1 MAVDPVTIKAAIKI
15 ATTAASDERVRR
27 VILIACLTPF
37 LLILIVLSSPFA
49 IFFAIIGGDKY
60 EDAISVY
67 DTVYTLSE
75 TFKSDI
81 KEEESD
87 PSVDEIHT
95 IIMGSESNST
105 IDNSTDVLIA
115 FAVKYNVLDENAEQ
129 IAVLSKKQVKKL
141 KKVYNDMN
149 QITIDI
155 ETISKEV
162 EYTSEDEDGNTT
174 TETKVVTRKIKYI
187 HVDSMSIDE
196 IMIQYNFNEKQI
208 EMAKEMQ
215 KSELAMLMS
224 PNVTTFLT
232 NKEIDEIKALMPESL
247 VIDREKLV
255 AKANS
260 IVGKVNYFW
269 GGKSTAINWDNRW
282 GTRVEVTSAGSQ
294 STGTIRPYG
303 LDCSGYITW
312 VFINMG
318 LDIETINQTIGHG
331 TSKQWNLST
340 SINSSSVLKGDLVFL
355 AVPGTRKVNH
365 VGIVIGEDEDG
376 NVMVVHC
383 ASSYNNVVVTKAED
397 IGFIYYRRP
406 AVLIK

>member
-60 EDAISVY
+60 EDTISVY
-67 DTVYTLSE
+67 ETVYTLSE

-81 KEEESD
+81 KAEESD

-95 IIMGSESNST
+95 IIMGSESNRM

-155 ETISKEV
+155 ETISEEV

-187 HVDSMSIDE
+187 HVNSMSIDE
-196 IMIQYNFNEKQI
+196 IMVQYNFSEKQI

-224 PNVTTFLT
+224 PNVMTFLT
-232 NKEIDEIKALMPESL
+232 NKEIDEIKAFMPEDL

-282 GTRVEVTSAGSQ
+282 GTQVEVTSTGSS

-318 LDIETINQTIGHG
+318 LDIETIDQTIGHG
-331 TSKQWNLST
+331 TSKQWDLST

-365 VGIVIGEDEDG
+365 VGIVIGEDENG
-376 NVMVVHC
+376 NIMVAHC
-383 ASSYNNVVVTKAED
+383 ASSYNNVVITKAED